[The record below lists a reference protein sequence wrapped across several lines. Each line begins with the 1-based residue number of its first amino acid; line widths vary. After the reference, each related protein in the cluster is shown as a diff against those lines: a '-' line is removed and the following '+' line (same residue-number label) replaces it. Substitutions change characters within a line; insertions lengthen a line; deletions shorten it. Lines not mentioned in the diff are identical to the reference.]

1 MTAGGQRPRRPRAAR
16 PRRTTRPM
24 IHIYLP
30 QKIHQQLE
38 AYEQRTGKSHAE
50 VVLDAV
56 EATYA
61 TLMLPG
67 ETPSLP
73 PGALFDRT
81 SAEYA
86 RRLDGDLVAVGVRV
100 QPSHLTQIDELVSAS
115 TAASRSAYIVAALR
129 AHLERIARQEDT

>member
-1 MTAGGQRPRRPRAAR
+1 
-16 PRRTTRPM
+16 M
-24 IHIYLP
+24 IHVYLP

-38 AYEQRTGKSHAE
+38 AYEHRTGKSHAE

-86 RRLDGDLVAVGVRV
+86 RRLDGELVAVGVRV
-100 QPSHLTQIDELVSAS
+100 QPSHLTQIDQLVSAS